1 MVYIPGAKF
10 EICIIDRISSGNR
23 KAVELTNDDGSDP
36 EDKMRSLE
44 NTTKEMA
51 ENFNF
56 FLHSGN

>member
-1 MVYIPGAKF
+1 MKF
-10 EICIIDRISSGNR
+10 VSSTGYLPVTE

-56 FLHSGN
+56 LHSGN